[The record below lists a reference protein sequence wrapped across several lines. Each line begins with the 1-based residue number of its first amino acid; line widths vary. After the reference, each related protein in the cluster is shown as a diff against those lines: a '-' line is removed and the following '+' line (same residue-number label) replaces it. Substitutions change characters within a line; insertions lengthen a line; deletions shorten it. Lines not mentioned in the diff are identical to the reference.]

1 MSNGSDA
8 PIWDVMVCVGYEPM
22 GGADDDAERERLAIE
37 LLSIPPREWE
47 VWMIGSRPL
56 QMAPVTDT
64 PEIRFTDATNAHW
77 VRTESGMLE
86 TRQVSAFDETGVH
99 SRNMHLYERPRRPRI
114 DQ

>member
-1 MSNGSDA
+1 MPG
-8 PIWDVMVCVGYEPM
+8 
-22 GGADDDAERERLAIE
+22 
-37 LLSIPPREWE
+37 EWE

-56 QMAPVTDT
+56 QMAPVTHT
-64 PEIRFTDATNAHW
+64 PEIRFTDAKNAHW

-99 SRNMHLYERPRRPRI
+99 SRNMHLYERPRRPTI